1 MLKIE
6 VGLTAHL
13 FANPKPE
20 SLYYLTPGASEPIDT
35 QAGEITMLPS
45 PQDPERADTPVQ
57 SKSSSQA
64 SELSG
69 VDTEQMFRLIDS
81 ILPFEACLFHQFL
94 PLSLEGK
101 YLKLGIVDPHD
112 STALDYV
119 RRILAFMNCSL
130 KVEQIT
136 ANTHTAM
143 LSAYLNQGHLETAP
157 KRQRS
162 KRQQSIPRSE
172 QATLIIDDAS
182 LAEDEANQPEPSTPS
197 PQAAAQKHNST
208 PVASQ
213 PQPSDAAHLTE
224 DETTEPQPSTSS
236 ANAATASQPPTSHE
250 VSQTENEAVQPE
262 ESKAAAKTN
271 NNSPARES
279 KPTLII
285 DDIRQ
290 LQEELNQSSDVPNLE
305 DSQPS
310 VATPQPTSPSSNH
323 SPAQP
328 PPPSGKT
335 VSAQT
340 ALTPVFQ
347 RSLPTKALLSL
358 DVNPLYLSRPIA
370 FLATLA
376 PHQIVEEL
384 LGRLLQGGIGRLY
397 FQRQSE
403 RGRVVLRQDSSSQSV
418 LDKLSLSVFED
429 IIIELKRLVNLPLQP
444 ITQPKQIES
453 ERLYQQESLLLCL
466 RLVPGTHGEEA
477 TLQLL
482 RGAPLNF
489 YQQQKVERLGQ
500 DAIKLAGQLQHKLN
514 EIRDRSYRYSIPP
527 VDTLPTLNQ
536 LLHHLDIQ
544 LETLMQNSLDQQD
557 NS

>member
-1 MLKIE
+1 
-6 VGLTAHL
+6 
-13 FANPKPE
+13 
-20 SLYYLTPGASEPIDT
+20 
-35 QAGEITMLPS
+35 MLPS

-136 ANTHTAM
+136 ASTHTAM
-143 LSAYLNQGHLETAP
+143 LSAYLNQGHRDAAP

-162 KRQQSIPRSE
+162 ERQQSIPRSE

-197 PQAAAQKHNST
+197 LQKAAQKENST

-224 DETTEPQPSTSS
+224 DET
-236 ANAATASQPPTSHE
+236 ASQPPTSHE
-250 VSQTENEAVQPE
+250 VSQTENEVVQPE
-262 ESKAAAKTN
+262 ELKAAAETN

-279 KPTLII
+279 QPTLII

-290 LQEELNQSSDVPNLE
+290 LQEELNQSSDVSNQE
-305 DSQPS
+305 NSQPS
-310 VATPQPTSPSSNH
+310 AAIPQPTSQSSNH

-328 PPPSGKT
+328 PHPSGKT

-347 RSLPTKALLSL
+347 RSLPTKALLPL

-397 FQRQSE
+397 FQRQSQ
-403 RGRVVLRQDSSSQSV
+403 RGRIVLRQDSSSQSV
-418 LDKLSLSVFED
+418 LDKLSISVFED

-500 DAIKLAGQLQHKLN
+500 EAIKLAGQLQHKLN

-527 VDTLPTLNQ
+527 VDTLSTLNQ
-536 LLHHLDIQ
+536 LLHHLDTQ
-544 LETLMQNSLDQQD
+544 LETLMHNPMDQQD
-557 NS
+557 N

>member
-1 MLKIE
+1 
-6 VGLTAHL
+6 
-13 FANPKPE
+13 
-20 SLYYLTPGASEPIDT
+20 
-35 QAGEITMLPS
+35 MLPS

-101 YLKLGIVDPHD
+101 YLKLGIVDTHD

-143 LSAYLNQGHLETAP
+143 LSAYLNQGHRDTAP

-162 KRQQSIPRSE
+162 ERQQSIPRSE

-213 PQPSDAAHLTE
+213 SQPSDAAHLTE
-224 DETTEPQPSTSS
+224 DETTEPQPSTSA
-236 ANAATASQPPTSHE
+236 ANAAKSSQPPTSHE

-271 NNSPARES
+271 NNSSASES
-279 KPTLII
+279 HPTLII

-290 LQEELNQSSDVPNLE
+290 LQDELNQSSEISNHE

-310 VATPQPTSPSSNH
+310 TPTPQPTSQSSNH

-328 PPPSGKT
+328 PPLSGKT
-335 VSAQT
+335 VSTQT

-347 RSLPTKALLSL
+347 RSLPTKALLPL
-358 DVNPLYLSRPIA
+358 DVNPVYLSRPIA

-418 LDKLSLSVFED
+418 LDKLSVSVFED

-500 DAIKLAGQLQHKLN
+500 EAIKLAGQLQHKLN

-527 VDTLPTLNQ
+527 VETLPTLNQ
-536 LLHHLDIQ
+536 LLHHLDTQ
-544 LETLMQNSLDQQD
+544 LETLMHNPMDQQD
-557 NS
+557 N

>member
-1 MLKIE
+1 
-6 VGLTAHL
+6 
-13 FANPKPE
+13 
-20 SLYYLTPGASEPIDT
+20 
-35 QAGEITMLPS
+35 MLPS

-57 SKSSSQA
+57 SQSSSQA
-64 SELSG
+64 SDLSG

-143 LSAYLNQGHLETAP
+143 LSAYLNQGHHGTAQ
-157 KRQRS
+157 KRKRS
-162 KRQQSIPRSE
+162 ERQQSLPRSE

-182 LAEDEANQPEPSTPS
+182 LAEDEVNQPESSTSS
-197 PQAAAQKHNST
+197 PQAAAQPENST
-208 PVASQ
+208 PIAS
-213 PQPSDAAHLTE
+213 PPKPNNAVHLTE
-224 DETTEPQPSTSS
+224 DETTQPQSSTPS
-236 ANAATASQPPTSHE
+236 AHAAKTKNPPPTASQPSPSPEASPTD
-250 VSQTENEAVQPE
+250 NEAASPE
-262 ESKAAAKTN
+262 ASKAAAKTN
-271 NNSPARES
+271 NKSDPRAS
-279 KPTLII
+279 QPTLII
-285 DDIRQ
+285 DDISQ
-290 LQEELNQSSDVPNLE
+290 LQEELNQSSELPNQE
-305 DSQPS
+305 DNQSS
-310 VATPQPTSPSSNH
+310 TATSQPTSPSSSP
-323 SPAQP
+323 SPATP
-328 PPPSGKT
+328 PPPSGEKAST
-335 VSAQT
+335 ET
-340 ALTPVFQ
+340 ALTPVFK
-347 RSLPTKALLSL
+347 RSLPTKALLPL
-358 DVNPLYLSRPIA
+358 EVNPVYLSRPIA

-397 FQRQSE
+397 FQRQSQ

-418 LDKLSLSVFED
+418 LDKLSISVFED

-482 RGAPLNF
+482 RGAPLKF

-527 VDTLPTLNQ
+527 VETLPTLNQ
-536 LLHHLDIQ
+536 LLHHLDTQ
-544 LETLMQNSLDQQD
+544 LETLLHNPMDQQD
-557 NS
+557 N

>member
-1 MLKIE
+1 
-6 VGLTAHL
+6 
-13 FANPKPE
+13 
-20 SLYYLTPGASEPIDT
+20 
-35 QAGEITMLPS
+35 MLPS

-101 YLKLGIVDPHD
+101 YLKLGIVDTHD

-130 KVEQIT
+130 KVEQIS

-143 LSAYLNQGHLETAP
+143 LSAYLNQGHRETAP

-162 KRQQSIPRSE
+162 ERQQSIPRSE

-182 LAEDEANQPEPSTPS
+182 LAEDEANPPEPPTPS
-197 PQAAAQKHNST
+197 PQAAAQKHNFT
-208 PVASQ
+208 PGGSQ
-213 PQPSDAAHLTE
+213 PQPSDADHLTE
-224 DETTEPQPSTSS
+224 DETTEPQPSTS
-236 ANAATASQPPTSHE
+236 NAATTDNPPPTASQFPTSHE
-250 VSQTENEAVQPE
+250 VSHTENEAVQPE
-262 ESKAAAKTN
+262 ESEAAAKTN
-271 NNSPARES
+271 NNSPASES
-279 KPTLII
+279 QPTLII

-290 LQEELNQSSDVPNLE
+290 LQDELNQSSDVPNPE

-310 VATPQPTSPSSNH
+310 AATPQPMPQSSNH

-328 PPPSGKT
+328 PHPSGKT

-347 RSLPTKALLSL
+347 RSLPTKALLPL

-418 LDKLSLSVFED
+418 LDKLSVSVFED
-429 IIIELKRLVNLPLQP
+429 IIIELKRLVDLPLQP

-466 RLVPGTHGEEA
+466 RLVPGIHGEEA

-514 EIRDRSYRYSIPP
+514 EIRDRSYRYSLPP
-527 VDTLPTLNQ
+527 VETLPTLNQ
-536 LLHHLDIQ
+536 LLHHLDRQ
-544 LETLMQNSLDQQD
+544 LETLMHNPMDQQE
-557 NS
+557 N